1 MTVKNEELRKGTSR
15 LRPRAHIIRMLGDE
29 LISSDTVAVTELVK
43 NSYDADATR
52 VCIRFSGDISNGEG
66 SIEVIDDGTGMS
78 LDTVTSTW
86 LEPASST
93 KRQQRKSPRG
103 RRVLGEKGVGRFA
116 AARLSNRV
124 EMITREDGADNE
136 IVVSFEWDAFNRSG
150 YLDEIECVWEERR
163 TKRLASGSGTVLQLL
178 GINNK
183 WNEQNLEELRDSL
196 SRIISPFETIKD
208 FTIVLDLPLEF
219 RNISGPVRPSELLTS
234 PHYSI
239 KGDIFNDGSYELEY
253 RGPDIDGDTIKGK
266 SRRAREFQSGPFQIE
281 LRVWDRDVAGIRI
294 LSETFNLRGPEV
306 RRQLDRQTGI
316 YVYRDGFRVLPYGEP
331 NNDWLRL
338 DLRRVQN
345 PTMRVSNNQVVGCLL
360 ISADNNPGLRDQ
372 TNREGIVTSQ
382 AFDDLK
388 EMTIAALA
396 QLEQRR
402 YRDRRRDGPR
412 ISRRR
417 GLFSDFDLSAVR
429 DAIKEKYPEDKTILQ
444 VVDRQER
451 ELSQRT
457 DAVQEVLARYRRL
470 ATLGEL
476 VDIFLHDGKTPL
488 NQINSEAE
496 IAIRGLERSNYP
508 ESFVTSV
515 TKRLKFIL
523 RRGNIMAELFRKIEP
538 FGGRRQGK
546 PSPVALESVI
556 KSAFDLHEG
565 KIKELGVVC
574 DLPDTETV
582 VTVDPV
588 EMQQVIFNFLDN
600 SLFWLEQQED
610 NDQRHVRVDMA
621 RNESGEIEIVYCDN
635 GPGIPEEFREQIF
648 NPYFSLKPEGIGL
661 GLSIAGEIVAEY
673 DGDLELMDGPLPGAC
688 FRVTLR
694 RRIRE

>member
-1 MTVKNEELRKGTSR
+1 MTVKNEELRQGTSR

-29 LISSDTVAVTELVK
+29 LISNDTVAVTELVK

-52 VCIRFSGDISNGEG
+52 VCIRFSGDIGNGEG

-93 KRQQRKSPRG
+93 KRQRRRSPRG

-136 IVVSFEWDAFNRSG
+136 IAVSFDWDAFSRLG
-150 YLDEIECVWEERR
+150 YLDEIECAWEERQP
-163 TKRLASGSGTVLQLL
+163 KRLAAGSGTVLRLL

-183 WNEQNLEELRDSL
+183 WNEQSLEELRDSL
-196 SRIISPFETIKD
+196 SRIISPFETIRD
-208 FTIVLDLPLEF
+208 FTIELDLPLEF
-219 RNISGPVRPSELLTS
+219 RDISGPVRPSELLTS

-239 KGDIFNDGSYELEY
+239 KGEILSDGSYELEY
-253 RGPDIDGDTIKGK
+253 RTPAIHEDGIKGK
-266 SRRAREFQSGPFQIE
+266 VRRPRSFQSGPFQIE
-281 LRVWDRDVAGIRI
+281 LRVWDRDAAGIRT

-360 ISADNNPGLRDQ
+360 ISADDNPGLKDQ

-388 EMTIAALA
+388 ELTIAVLA

-412 ISRRR
+412 TARRR

-429 DAIKEKYPEDKTILQ
+429 DAIREKYPEDRAILQ

-496 IAIRGLERSNYP
+496 IAIRNLERSKYP
-508 ESFVTSV
+508 ESIVTSV
-515 TKRLKFIL
+515 TKRFKFIL
-523 RRGNIMAELFRKIEP
+523 HRGSTMAELFRKIEP
-538 FGGRRQGK
+538 FGGRRRGK

-556 KSAFDLHEG
+556 RSTFELHDG

-574 DLPDTETV
+574 ALPDTKTV

-600 SLFWLEQQED
+600 SLFWLEQQEN
-610 NDQRHVRVDMA
+610 NDQKQISVDVA
-621 RNESGEIEIVYCDN
+621 RNESGGVEVVYCDS
-635 GPGIPEEFREQIF
+635 GPGVP
-648 NPYFSLKPEGIGL
+648 
-661 GLSIAGEIVAEY
+661 
-673 DGDLELMDGPLPGAC
+673 
-688 FRVTLR
+688 
-694 RRIRE
+694 